1 MADQP
6 TPDEQV
12 RRLYEEAEAATG
24 GAMERLVS
32 RQAFAEL
39 LGMAAENTV
48 AIIKLG
54 SDAADLAVRN
64 LRLAGRRDL
73 TRLAKQIARTEDKL
87 ERVLQE
93 IEALRAE
100 QRADGAGGSGNGQAS
115 SASRAGTASRSA
127 PRSRSSKPSSS
138 SSS

>member
-54 SDAADLAVRN
+54 SDAADLVVRN

-93 IEALRAE
+93 IESLRAE
-100 QRADGAGGSGNGQAS
+100 QRAAAGSAGSGNGQAS
-115 SASRAGTASRSA
+115 SASASASRSGS
-127 PRSRSSKPSSS
+127 RSRSSKPSSS
-138 SSS
+138 PPS